1 MCMAITTI
9 QLDPSTRE
17 QLKAVGRK
25 GETYD
30 QILRRLLAA
39 TEYSEF
45 MDEQYRILREE
56 KRWVRLTDPA

>member
-1 MCMAITTI
+1 MAVTTI

-30 QILRRLLAA
+30 QIVRRLLAVS
-39 TEYSEF
+39 EYSDF
-45 MDEQYRILREE
+45 MDEQYRILHEE
-56 KRWVRLTDPA
+56 KHWVRLRAPA